1 MEKSIERKPSKKGEG
16 KIMETPFEKYKATE
30 LDPET
35 LESCFVK
42 PKHIYK
48 MYDNSVAF
56 IIGQRGTG
64 KTTLL
69 KHLCQDYN
77 SSTNIKKLGIYYRF
91 DVNKMRSFSGESI
104 GNEEWD
110 DLFAHSFSIDI
121 CKLLTNLLI
130 SLRPSHPLERESYIC
145 NRIRDLFFENL
156 DIDTSNLE
164 GLLEYLNKIDL
175 MSRKYKRNPLL
186 VDKPLIGE
194 CEKTF
199 EEFCYMISKEKSY
212 KGVCVHFLFDEYENM
227 LDYQKEFI
235 NSCVKNATDYYTYK
249 ICVRPYG
256 MNDMKTRNSQEIL
269 NEADDYKLI
278 NYIEDI
284 IGDSKDVAAF
294 MKNACARR
302 LRNYYDDKNIIYQ
315 EDDLNIDKYFPKK
328 QSDDELFEKISKNAN
343 FIYKAQKDVEAIF
356 KNYNR
361 KYCYDWNIMQ
371 LKLFLAL
378 SQKRNFDIN
387 IVSDSINS
395 KNKRYISWCNNY
407 KKSIL
412 FMCFSELNIQ
422 YEMSGFE
429 DIITISG
436 NVVRYVL
443 EICDYCFLCTELAP
457 DGKFSSVNEKMQTE
471 AIYKVS
477 QRRFLQISTI
487 PVMGQEIKQMT
498 LAIGMIFNMYHRD
511 QRIKRFEPNHFSI
524 LRNNTG
530 VKKYNDSRIKEA
542 LDLSVKYGVFESE
555 RSTKDRSG
563 SDVPIENEDFHLH
576 PILTPYFKIS
586 WRKKQKCRFTLDE
599 MNGFLFGND
608 QDVSMLLF
616 KYSKKT
622 KSDNLDDSQISFEDL
637 KKEYFYSE

>member
-1 MEKSIERKPSKKGEG
+1 MRGEF
-16 KIMETPFEKYKATE
+16 METPFEKYKATE
-30 LDPET
+30 LNSET

-69 KHLCQDYN
+69 KHLCQEYN
-77 SSTNIKKLGIYYRF
+77 TSINIKNKKLGIYYRF

-104 GNEEWD
+104 SDEGWD
-110 DLFAHSFSIDI
+110 TLFAHSFSIDI
-121 CKLLTNLLI
+121 CKLLTSLLI
-130 SLRPSHPLERESYIC
+130 TLRPSHPLEKESYIC
-145 NRIRDLFFENL
+145 NRIKDLFFEDL

-164 GLLEYLNKIDL
+164 GLLDYLNKIDIIA
-175 MSRKYKRNPLL
+175 RKYKRNPLKFE
-186 VDKPLIGE
+186 KPLIGE

-235 NSCVKNATDYYTYK
+235 NSCAKNATDYYTYK

-256 MNDMKTRNSQEIL
+256 MNDMKTRNSQEVL
-269 NEADDYKLI
+269 NEADDYKLV

-284 IGDSKDVAAF
+284 IGDPKEVADF
-294 MKNACARR
+294 MRNACATR
-302 LRNYYDDKNIIYQ
+302 LRNYYDDKEIIYH
-315 EDDLNIDKYFPKK
+315 EDDLIIDNYFPKK
-328 QSDDELFEKISKNAN
+328 QSDDQLFEKISKNTD
-343 FIYKAQKDVEAIF
+343 FIYKTKKTVEKIF

-361 KYCYDWNIMQ
+361 KYSYDWNIMQ
-371 LKLFLAL
+371 LKLFIAL
-378 SQKRNFDIN
+378 SQKRDFDIDF
-387 IVSDSINS
+387 VSESINN
-395 KNKRYISWCNNY
+395 KNKKYVSWCNNY

-412 FMCFSELNIQ
+412 FMCFSELNKQ

-436 NVVRYVL
+436 NIVRYVL
-443 EICDYCFLCTELAP
+443 EICDYCFLCTNLAP
-457 DGKFSSVNEKMQTE
+457 DGKFSAVNEKMQTE

-487 PVMGQEIKQMT
+487 PIMGQEIKQMT
-498 LAIGMIFNMYHRD
+498 LAIGMIFNMYHKD

-524 LRNNTG
+524 LRNNTSI
-530 VKKYNDSRIKEA
+530 KKYNDSKIKEA
-542 LDLSVKYGVFESE
+542 LELSVKYGVFESE

-608 QDVSMLLF
+608 QDVSKLLS
-616 KYSKKT
+616 KYLT
-622 KSDNLDDSQISFEDL
+622 KIRIDNFDNSQLSFENL
-637 KKEYFYSE
+637 KQEYFYTE